1 MSTSSKPPLILLLG
15 VTASAKSAVA
25 IELAQWFNAEIVSV
39 DSMQV
44 YRRMNIGTAKPTAQ
58 ELSAVRHHLVD
69 VVDPHESF
77 SAARFTEMADEAIA
91 GIAARGKTPLVV
103 AGTPLYL
110 MSLMY
115 GLFDGP
121 SADSGLREEFR
132 RRAGEHGIGALHS
145 DLTRVDPEAAARIHP
160 NDYKRIERAL
170 EVHAVTGRPLSEQ
183 QVQWSAGAL
192 RYRAV
197 VVGIRREKE
206 EASRR
211 INSRV
216 RGMIE
221 TGLVEEV
228 RSLLSEPPGLS
239 EQARQAV
246 GYAEIIAYLAGAMSL
261 EDAVERIKINTRRL
275 AKHQRTWFRK
285 FPMTEW
291 VDAAGDDTGA
301 IANQIAEVI
310 DVLNVREAIGI
321 APRS

>member
-1 MSTSSKPPLILLLG
+1 MSTHSNPPVILLLG

-25 IELAQWFNAEIVSV
+25 IELARSFNAEIVSV

-44 YRRMNIGTAKPTAQ
+44 YRRMNVGTAKPAAH
-58 ELSAVRHHLVD
+58 ELSVVRHHLID
-69 VVDPHESF
+69 VVEPSESF
-77 SAARFTEMADEAIA
+77 SAARFTELADDAISD
-91 GIAARGKTPLVV
+91 IASRGKTPLVV

-121 SADSGLREEFR
+121 SADSVLRDELR
-132 RRAGEHGIGALHS
+132 RRASEHGIGALHTE
-145 DLTRVDPEAAARIHP
+145 LVRVDPEAAARIHP

-192 RYRAV
+192 RYPAV

-216 RGMIE
+216 REMIE
-221 TGLVEEV
+221 MGLVDEV
-228 RSLLSEPPGLS
+228 RSLLSEPAGLS

-246 GYAEIIAYLAGAMSL
+246 GYAEIVEHLAGGVSL

-291 VDAAGDDTGA
+291 VDATGDDTAA
-301 IANQIAEVI
+301 IAYQIAE
-310 DVLNVREAIGI
+310 AINAQIARDGI
-321 APRS
+321 RIPPRI